1 MFRNYRRGLLG
12 AVALLSVG
20 LGGCTDPTVAPKST
34 ISETTVFDS
43 PASYRAFLAKLY
55 GGLILSGIRGCC
67 DRDIGT
73 ISDAGFQSY
82 IRIYWQAQ
90 ELPTDEAMLRW
101 ANDGPIL
108 EFNAMTWG
116 STNEFVSGMFARIF
130 FQISTANE
138 FLRQTTDGKLDER
151 GVSGQLRNDIRTFR
165 AEARFLRALS
175 YWHGIDMYGP
185 IPIVTEPSGTPP
197 DQATRTQVY
206 DFIVSE
212 LNAILPDLPPAA
224 GQATYARA
232 TQEAAHM
239 LLAHVHLNAE
249 VYTGTGHYAEALAEA
264 EAVINSGKYTLNP
277 VFQNNFTADNHISP
291 EIIFPLVSDGQFS
304 RGYGGTTFLVHAAC
318 YGYNGVSTD
327 PNGPAYGQEPST
339 LGVGNCWYGLKVRP
353 EAFQRLQNDPRG
365 LLFVTGR
372 TPLSITT
379 ITSEGEG
386 AASVKFTNLTSTGT
400 QGSSGEWPDTDYP
413 MFRLADAYLIYAEAA
428 LRGGGGSA
436 AQALTY
442 VNALRQRAYGDNSG
456 DITQGELTLDFL
468 LDERGREL
476 FFEGQ
481 RRTDLI
487 RFGKFTGNSYIWTF
501 KGGVPAGQSVPAHVA
516 LYPIPSNQIAVNPK
530 LSQNPGY

>member
-1 MFRNYRRGLLG
+1 
-12 AVALLSVG
+12 
-20 LGGCTDPTVAPKST
+20 
-34 ISETTVFDS
+34 
-43 PASYRAFLAKLY
+43 
-55 GGLILSGIRGCC
+55 
-67 DRDIGT
+67 
-73 ISDAGFQSY
+73 
-82 IRIYWQAQ
+82 
-90 ELPTDEAMLRW
+90 
-101 ANDGPIL
+101 
-108 EFNAMTWG
+108 
-116 STNEFVSGMFARIF
+116 
-130 FQISTANE
+130 
-138 FLRQTTDGKLDER
+138 
-151 GVSGQLRNDIRTFR
+151 
-165 AEARFLRALS
+165 
-175 YWHGIDMYGP
+175 
-185 IPIVTEPSGTPP
+185 
-197 DQATRTQVY
+197 
-206 DFIVSE
+206 
-212 LNAILPDLPPAA
+212 
-224 GQATYARA
+224 
-232 TQEAAHM
+232 M

-318 YGYNGVSTD
+318 YGYGGVSTD
-327 PNGPAYGQEPST
+327 PNGPPYGQEPST

-353 EAFQRLQNDPRG
+353 EAYLRLQNDPRG

-386 AASVKFTNLTSTGT
+386 AASVKFTNLTSTGS

-456 DITQGELTLDFL
+456 NITQGELTLDFL